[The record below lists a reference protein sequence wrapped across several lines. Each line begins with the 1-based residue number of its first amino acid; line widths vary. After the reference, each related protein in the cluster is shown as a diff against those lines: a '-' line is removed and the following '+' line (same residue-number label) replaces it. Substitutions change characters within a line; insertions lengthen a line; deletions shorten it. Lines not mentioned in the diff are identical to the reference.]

1 MSRCAWTSENPM
13 CLWRLEGI
21 LSCEE
26 CVSTKVI
33 ALCSDVGA
41 GASVG
46 SGIVDRWA
54 RLQGSL
60 VRLSGAG
67 S

>member
-1 MSRCAWTSENPM
+1 MSRCAWACGSPR
-13 CLWRLEGI
+13 CLWSLEGI
-21 LSCEE
+21 LSCEA

-33 ALCSDVGA
+33 SLCGEVGS

-54 RLQGSL
+54 RTQMSL
-60 VRLSGAG
+60 VRLSDAG
-67 S
+67 R